1 MLLHKESQGDLIEKL
16 TPHCGARS
24 FPVDVKVKIFGNEL
38 LKLTNIRKNAVTNAI
53 FIFFKKMF
61 DLSFLHHS

>member
-16 TPHCGARS
+16 TPHCGAKS

-38 LKLTNIRKNAVTNAI
+38 ELKLYT
-53 FIFFKKMF
+53 KMTVKEF
-61 DLSFLHHS
+61 MESMAA